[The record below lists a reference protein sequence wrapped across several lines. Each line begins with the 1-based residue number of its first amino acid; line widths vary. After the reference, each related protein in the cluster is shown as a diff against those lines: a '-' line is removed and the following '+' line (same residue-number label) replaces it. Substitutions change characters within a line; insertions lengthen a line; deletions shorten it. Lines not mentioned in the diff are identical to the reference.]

1 MTACTKGPNEPASA
15 SAGVIHTIGHSTR
28 SLEEFL
34 GLLAASGIEC
44 VVDVRRL
51 PGSRKFPWFDAER
64 LVPALAAEG
73 IDYWHPEG
81 FRGRKTRAELE
92 GAPPETFWSNA
103 SFARFAAHT
112 RGADFQRDLDALIA
126 RSRDQRCALMCSE
139 AVWWRCHR
147 RIIVDH
153 LLARGCE
160 VRHIMGPGQVVAA
173 GGTRGARL
181 ADGTVHY
188 PG

>member
-1 MTACTKGPNEPASA
+1 MSGLSPD
-15 SAGVIHTIGHSTR
+15 AGCGVVHTVGHSNR
-28 SLEEFL
+28 SLDEFL
-34 GLLAASGIEC
+34 ALLAASDIKC

-51 PGSRKFPWFDAER
+51 PGSRAFPWFDAER
-64 LVPALAAEG
+64 LVPALAAAG

-81 FRGRKTRAELE
+81 FRGRKTRADLE
-92 GAPPETFWSNA
+92 GALPETFWSNA

-112 RGADFQRDLDALIA
+112 RGEAFQRDLVALMA
-126 RSRDQRCALMCSE
+126 RSRGERCALMCSE

-147 RIIVDH
+147 RIIADH

-160 VRHIMGPGQVVAA
+160 VRHILGPGQVAVATP
-173 GGTRGARL
+173 TRGARL

-188 PG
+188 PA